1 MRWKALTFV
10 ALIGY
15 GAFHHYQHRTVVHG
29 AGEIAPEEPLQE
41 STRVTQFQRDDFT
54 LIPLASYAIT
64 ARVLSTEDYF
74 AGNEAKLSPIDLA
87 LGWGPMSDEAVL
99 DKVKISQ
106 SNRFFYW
113 HVDKFPIPRQQIEM
127 HAANMH
133 IIPANDYI
141 KQQIAKVRVGQ
152 LVAIKGQLVEAKI
165 ADGWYWRSSLS
176 RNDTGFGACELM
188 YVTEFT
194 VH

>member
-1 MRWKALTFV
+1 MRGKALIFIV
-10 ALIGY
+10 LVGY
-15 GAFHHYQHRTVVHG
+15 GAFHHFQHRSIVHG

-41 STRVTQFQRDDFT
+41 SSSMAQFQRDDFT
-54 LIPLASYAIT
+54 LTPLASYAIT

-74 AGNEAKLSPIDLA
+74 AGTEAKLSPVDLA

-106 SNRFFYW
+106 SHRFFYW
-113 HVDKFPIPRQQIEM
+113 HVDQFPIPQQQIEM

-133 IIPANDYI
+133 IIPANDLI
-141 KQQIAKVRVGQ
+141 EQQIAKVRVGQ
-152 LVAIKGQLVEAKI
+152 LVALKGQLVEAKK
-165 ADGWYWRSSLS
+165 ADGWHWRSSLS
-176 RNDTGFGACELM
+176 RNDTGNGACELM

-194 VH
+194 VR